1 MAKFYIFRH
10 GETFA
15 TKASKG
21 YGWRMFSASILNEGI
36 PAIEKMGIYL
46 KSVPSDFNASSHY
59 RRCRQTVGIVSS
71 VCGKGFVFDR
81 RLNEYFLETFN
92 NFHNRLKSFLDFVQ
106 KNEYGSVLICTHGA
120 CIAVLLKILRG
131 QTPSKQD
138 LFYYPRPGVLTI
150 VEGKK
155 IEEVDFN

>member
-15 TKASKG
+15 TKDSKG
-21 YGWRMFSASILNEGI
+21 YGWRIFSASILDEGI
-36 PAIEKMGIYL
+36 PVIEKMGTYL
-46 KSVPSDFNASSHY
+46 KSVPSDFNASSQY
-59 RRCRQTVGIVSS
+59 RRCRQTVAIVNQAS
-71 VCGKGFVFDR
+71 GKGFVFDL

-92 NFHNRLKSFLDFVQ
+92 NFYKRLNSFLDFVE
-106 KNEYGSVLICTHGA
+106 KEEYKSVLVCTHGA

-150 VEGKK
+150 VDGKK
-155 IEEVDFN
+155 TEEVDFN